1 LFAEE
6 LLLLD
11 LTDVYCR
18 ALNSQSATLKPP
30 EWLNQTVLYVLPA
43 WAGRHVD
50 TEHRRLVEQILRR
63 ETPAHLLTSIV
74 WATYN
79 DFKELRRLKEDFDRP
94 THSTPSAAA
103 DQPAIELA
111 RFLNDTLRS
120 VFPLACLN
128 RSAVLGRSQ
137 LTPPPSSTNTPTNG
151 AGQ

>member
-1 LFAEE
+1 
-6 LLLLD
+6 
-11 LTDVYCR
+11 
-18 ALNSQSATLKPP
+18 
-30 EWLNQTVLYVLPA
+30 
-43 WAGRHVD
+43 VD

-79 DFKELRRLKEDFDRP
+79 DFKELRRLKKNFDRP
-94 THSTPSAAA
+94 THSSPSVAV

-111 RFLNDTLRS
+111 KFLQDTLRS

-137 LTPPPSSTNTPTNG
+137 LTNPELLKPTPPTNG